1 MNQGTVTL
9 PKNPNH
15 GMAILPWLKDCRR
28 ALQQLRDRV
37 PSTQNK
43 TRPASSIK
51 LPFAVSQSM
60 DGETVQLS
68 VSGGGWQEG
77 ATGEWVSIGPTEATE
92 GDKAYLVIKQDE
104 NRAIVED
111 GVSIVIT
118 DTELDPVVI
127 VPAEDPDP
135 ETATSNVLL
144 AEVVEGKLIQRRH
157 GNFTLG
163 LWQIDGDVAR
173 WPETLVGTIPPPP
186 PEPEP

>member
-1 MNQGTVTL
+1 MNHGTVTL
-9 PKNPNH
+9 PKHPKQ
-15 GMAILPWLKDCRR
+15 GMAMLPWLKDCQR
-28 ALQQLRDRV
+28 ALQQLRDRI
-37 PSTQNK
+37 PSAPQK
-43 TRPASSIK
+43 MPPASSIK
-51 LPFAVSQSM
+51 LPFTVRQSM
-60 DGETVQLS
+60 DGETEQLS

-77 ATGEWVSIGPTEATE
+77 ATGTWESIGPTEAAS
-92 GDKAYLVIKQDE
+92 GNKAYLVIEQDE
-104 NRAIVED
+104 NRDIVED

-118 DTELDPVVI
+118 STELDPVVI